1 MVILWQSAPNCYFTS
16 LINLISTRAYVIS
29 FVASPFV
36 IYVLTYMH
44 LCSCKSF
51 AKIVPIHPKKL
62 HFTHFYRTVLTHVE
76 KSLYCYLF
84 FHLCT
89 AYPLF
94 LTRRY
99 AGPFP
104 EVLCWWMKLLVNFVP
119 NCLFFSFCVNIILRV
134 SIKAKFKLELQN
146 SNPN

>member
-1 MVILWQSAPNCYFTS
+1 MY
-16 LINLISTRAYVIS
+16 Y
-29 FVASPFV
+29 
-36 IYVLTYMH
+36 
-44 LCSCKSF
+44 
-51 AKIVPIHPKKL
+51 
-62 HFTHFYRTVLTHVE
+62 YRTVLTHVE
-76 KSLYCYLF
+76 RSLYYCLF
-84 FHLCT
+84 FHLST

-134 SIKAKFKLELQN
+134 SIKAKFKLEIKKSKLKICSTWIAVSYYHKKKQFCTGFQWQIFQYFHQHLHTLCIFYPGTN
-146 SNPN
+146 K

>member
-1 MVILWQSAPNCYFTS
+1 MTSLRRTNPHPCPSKTTIVILAN
-16 LINLISTRAYVIS
+16 S
-29 FVASPFV
+29 FHDFQTYSVVVASF
-36 IYVLTYMH
+36 I
-44 LCSCKSF
+44 
-51 AKIVPIHPKKL
+51 KL
-62 HFTHFYRTVLTHVE
+62 IFTNLYRTVLTHVE

-84 FHLCT
+84 FSLCT

-119 NCLFFSFCVNIILRV
+119 NCLLFSFCVNIILRV
-134 SIKAKFKLELQN
+134 SIKAKFK
-146 SNPN
+146 

>member
-1 MVILWQSAPNCYFTS
+1 MSGSLNPTLAQHKYLFSNLFSGCYKFILISYYGMCFNS
-16 LINLISTRAYVIS
+16 LIKLI
-29 FVASPFV
+29 
-36 IYVLTYMH
+36 
-44 LCSCKSF
+44 
-51 AKIVPIHPKKL
+51 
-62 HFTHFYRTVLTHVE
+62 FTHFYRTVLTHVE

-104 EVLCWWMKLLVNFVP
+104 EVLCWWMKLIVNFVP

-134 SIKAKFKLELQN
+134 SIKAKFKLEIQN